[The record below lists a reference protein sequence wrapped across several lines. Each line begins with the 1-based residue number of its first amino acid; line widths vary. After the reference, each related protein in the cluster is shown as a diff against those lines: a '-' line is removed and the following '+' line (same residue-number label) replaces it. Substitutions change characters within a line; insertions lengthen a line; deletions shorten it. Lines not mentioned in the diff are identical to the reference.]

1 LWILISAKAACK
13 QAKTGYFFED
23 RKPWK
28 GWKVAFLLQGSS
40 RFDSLTGTSHDR
52 CMKSQ
57 TDLRIK

>member
-1 LWILISAKAACK
+1 LWILISAKAAGK

-40 RFDSLTGTSHDR
+40 RFDSLTSTAMIGA
-52 CMKSQ
+52 
-57 TDLRIK
+57 